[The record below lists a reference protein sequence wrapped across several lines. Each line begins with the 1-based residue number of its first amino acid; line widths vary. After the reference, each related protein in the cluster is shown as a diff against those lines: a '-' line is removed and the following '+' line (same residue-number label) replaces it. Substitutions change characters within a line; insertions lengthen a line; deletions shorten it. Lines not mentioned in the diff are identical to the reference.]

1 MEENLNVV
9 TEKKSLKKKFNK
21 KMVWIIVGAVVI
33 ILVIV
38 GLVASNQAKKASA
51 LVYQTEPI
59 QKGDLVALVG
69 ATGTV
74 RANQTAYLDW
84 LTTGR
89 IEKINYQ
96 VGQEV
101 TAGEVMASL
110 AQTSLPQEVVIASS
124 ELISAQQSLDDLKNS
139 ESNHSTAELTLAQAQ
154 RDYNT
159 ALGNYWQRNKT
170 QGSDNLITVNEA
182 KLQIMDNNIV
192 DLKNN
197 YDNMV
202 ELPSNDSKK
211 ALALQNLT
219 QAQIDRDTLKKLLEY
234 YKAMPSSLDIDL
246 LKSKLDVAKATLEDA
261 QRQYNLVK
269 AGNNPDDD
277 TAALAKVTSLQATVS
292 MGSLTSP
299 FAGTVT
305 ELYSMVGDL
314 VSGGTNTFRI
324 DDLSRLLVDV
334 EVPEVDINSIKVGQ
348 TATLTFDAIAN
359 QVYSAKVIEVARVGD
374 TISGVVNFKVTLQIL
389 NPDAQVLPGMT
400 AAVNITVTQLKDVLI
415 VANRAVRTVNS
426 QHVIYLLRNGV
437 ATGATIELGASSDT
451 TSQILSGDVKE
462 GDLVIMNPPS
472 SLVNIMR
479 SQSQSSS
486 QSSSSTSTSGQ

>member
-219 QAQIDRDTLKKLLEY
+219 QAQIDRDTLKKLLDY

-269 AGNNPDDD
+269 AGNNPDDV

-305 ELYSMVGDL
+305 ELNSMVGDL
-314 VSGGTNTFRI
+314 VSVGTNTFRI